1 MGLHS
6 VFKISNDI
14 KRIMSLF
21 FLIHINYER
30 PYVTSF
36 WETKGVISRKQLV
49 TAVLSISHFRNSE
62 FMF

>member
-14 KRIMSLF
+14 KRILSLF

-30 PYVTSF
+30 PLCNLILRN
-36 WETKGVISRKQLV
+36 KRRKQLV
-49 TAVLSISHFRNSE
+49 TAVLSISHFRNCE
-62 FMF
+62 IMF

>member
-14 KRIMSLF
+14 KRILSLF

-36 WETKGVISRKQLV
+36 LETKGVN
-49 TAVLSISHFRNSE
+49 NS
-62 FMF
+62 

>member
-14 KRIMSLF
+14 KRILSLF

-30 PYVTSF
+30 PNVTSF
-36 WETKGVISRKQLV
+36 
-49 TAVLSISHFRNSE
+49 
-62 FMF
+62 